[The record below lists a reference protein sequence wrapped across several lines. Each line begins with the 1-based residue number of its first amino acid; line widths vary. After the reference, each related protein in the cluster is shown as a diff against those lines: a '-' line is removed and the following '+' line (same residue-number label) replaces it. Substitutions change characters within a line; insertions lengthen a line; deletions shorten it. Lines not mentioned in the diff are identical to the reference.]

1 MLGEEGHGIRTIV
14 EMAHLT
20 RLDFGIG
27 SAGLMRQAL
36 HYVSNRRAFQRSLV
50 DLPVMR
56 NVLADLAGEAETLM
70 WMGLPL
76 ALALERA
83 GTSEA
88 ERLLS
93 RIATPVAK
101 YCVCKRA
108 PMFVVEAL
116 ECHGGN
122 GFIEDH
128 LMARL
133 YREAPLNGI
142 WEGHRQRRLPG
153 RDPRKWSASPRRRAS
168 FSTSFGRRAAPIRGL
183 MLSLRILQAV
193 SPICRKSKAQPGA
206 PSR

>member
-83 GTSEA
+83 GTSGPNGCSPESRRRWPSIA
-88 ERLLS
+88 SASARQCSSSKHWSATAATASS
-93 RIATPVAK
+93 RII
-101 YCVCKRA
+101 
-108 PMFVVEAL
+108 L
-116 ECHGGN
+116 
-122 GFIEDH
+122 
-128 LMARL
+128 
-133 YREAPLNGI
+133 
-142 WEGHRQRRLPG
+142 W
-153 RDPRKWSASPRRRAS
+153 RAS
-168 FSTSFGRRAAPIRGL
+168 TAKRR
-183 MLSLRILQAV
+183 
-193 SPICRKSKAQPGA
+193 
-206 PSR
+206 